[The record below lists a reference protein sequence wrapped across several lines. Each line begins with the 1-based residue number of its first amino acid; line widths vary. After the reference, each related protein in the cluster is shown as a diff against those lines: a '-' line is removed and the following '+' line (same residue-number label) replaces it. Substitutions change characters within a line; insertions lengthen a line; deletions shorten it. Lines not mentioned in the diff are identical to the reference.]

1 MNNTTLQTD
10 PDQNATEQDRPM
22 LQEAGL
28 GASASADE
36 AAIEQIVAE
45 IRADADSQAYAFIP

>member
-1 MNNTTLQTD
+1 MNNSTLYMD
-10 PDQNATEQDRPM
+10 PDQNPTEQSRPM

-28 GASASADE
+28 GESASANE